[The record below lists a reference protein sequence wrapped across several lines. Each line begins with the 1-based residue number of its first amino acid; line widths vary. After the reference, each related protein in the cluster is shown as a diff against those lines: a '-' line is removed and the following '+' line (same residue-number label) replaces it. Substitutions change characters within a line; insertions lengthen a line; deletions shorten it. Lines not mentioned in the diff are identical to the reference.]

1 MNSDFKNKDLYT
13 AMKTYVA
20 AAIEFITRQAEQQAA
35 ALSITQEADY
45 LGSSFLSRTNGF
57 N

>member
-1 MNSDFKNKDLYT
+1 MNSNFKNKDLYA
-13 AMKTYVA
+13 AMKAYVA

-45 LGSSFLSRTNGF
+45 FATL
-57 N
+57 